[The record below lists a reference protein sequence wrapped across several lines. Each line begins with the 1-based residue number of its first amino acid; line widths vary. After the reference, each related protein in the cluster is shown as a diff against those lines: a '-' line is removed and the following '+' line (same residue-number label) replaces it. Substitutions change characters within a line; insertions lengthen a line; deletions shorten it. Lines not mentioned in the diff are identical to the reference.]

1 MRLTLSNHSEV
12 AHYWANRTQSEGKS
26 GNMFFDNQGKDL
38 YSYGHHFKICSFVKD
53 NVIFFNSDSY
63 SSSTGKHQSIA
74 RSAIPSSC
82 KVFNIIDFNDHLR
95 NIKSYLENVKNLQKK
110 AIRAR
115 KYKDSYLSQCKQMI
129 LELKDYQE
137 SFKVKGLSRSTKK
150 HIQHLIDNADNILPK
165 EIELALKEQERKE
178 RQAKERALKKD
189 IKDWK
194 NGVKNYLSSG
204 LQYAYLRIKENVIQT
219 SKGATVSLQSAKVLW
234 KRLKANKSIKGLRL
248 DDRYTI
254 ISMVDN
260 ILKIGCHNIRM
271 REVNR
276 LAQRL
281 NW

>member
-82 KVFNIIDFNDHLR
+82 KVFNIVDFNDHLR
-95 NIKSYLENVKNLQKK
+95 NVKSYLEQVQSLQKK

-115 KYKDSYLSQCKQMI
+115 KYKDSYLSQAKQI
-129 LELKDYQE
+129 IIELKDYQE
-137 SFKVKGLSRSTKK
+137 LFKVKGLSKGTKK
-150 HIQHLIDNADNILPK
+150 HIQHLINNADNILPE
-165 EIELALKEQERKE
+165 EIEVALREQERKE
-178 RQAKERALKKD
+178 KQAKERALKKD
-189 IKDWK
+189 ILDWK
-194 NGVKNYLSSG
+194 NGIKYHLSSG
-204 LQYAYLRIKENVIQT
+204 LQYAYLRIKEDVIQT
-219 SKGATVSLQSAKVLW
+219 SKGATVSLKTCRVLW
-234 KRLKANKSIKGLRL
+234 QRLKAGKSIKGIKL
-248 DDRYTI
+248 DDRYTVI
-254 ISMVDN
+254 GLIEN
-260 ILKIGCHNIRM
+260 CLKIGCHNIRM
-271 REVNR
+271 SEVNQ
-276 LAQRL
+276 LAQSL